1 MSGKFC
7 VILTTFGS
15 RIEAD
20 SFAGN
25 VVSRRLAACVN
36 IFGPMVSTYWWK
48 GRREKSEEFLALAK
62 TSETRVEELV
72 AELKRMHSYELPE
85 VTVLKSPEAESTLNG
100 WCGKHER
107 KSHRRCCAETTNY

>member
-1 MSGKFC
+1 MVSSKFC

-20 SFAGN
+20 SFA
-25 VVSRRLAACVN
+25 VKAVSRRLAACVN
-36 IFGPMVSTYWWK
+36 VIGPMVSTYWWK

-72 AELKRMHSYELPE
+72 TELKHMHSYDLPE
-85 VTVLKSPEAESTLNG
+85 VTVLNVSGSREYVEWVTRETRTEES
-100 WCGKHER
+100 
-107 KSHRRCCAETTNY
+107 

>member
-1 MSGKFC
+1 MSSKFC

-20 SFAGN
+20 SFA
-25 VVSRRLAACVN
+25 VKAVSRRLAACVN
-36 IFGPMVSTYWWK
+36 VVGPMVSTYWWK

-72 AELKRMHSYELPE
+72 TELKRMHSYDLPE
-85 VTVLKSPEAESTLNG
+85 VTVLNVSGSREYVEWVTRETRTEES
-100 WCGKHER
+100 
-107 KSHRRCCAETTNY
+107 